1 MKKILFSVA
10 TVFVT
15 NFAFGQ
21 ITLETSFTNE
31 NLQVY
36 TNANQTFYYSA
47 GFGINNVKIYKADY
61 SLYKQF
67 TPSIPTGY
75 TMFIDQYENNFILS
89 KNIFNNDDKLEIIV
103 TFEIYN
109 NTTSQREYI
118 IRIYN
123 EDGNLIKEFGPN
135 YSFDDEYDINIFH
148 DNTTNTNKLRLFN
161 QNTNSTEVWNLGT
174 TSLAAKEIQGK
185 SKLSA
190 FPIPANKI
198 LNVINPE
205 NGANQIEVFDTSGK
219 LVLKKSFS
227 SAENNISVDVENLP
241 KGIYIYK
248 IGELSS
254 KFIKN

>member
-1 MKKILFSVA
+1 MKKFLFSVA
-10 TVFVT
+10 TIFAA

-89 KNIFNNDDKLEIIV
+89 KNIFNTDDLLEIIV
-103 TFEIYN
+103 TYEKYN
-109 NTTSQREYI
+109 SVTSQREYI

-123 EDGNLIKEFGPN
+123 ENGTLIREFGPN

-161 QNTNSTEVWNLGT
+161 QATNSTEIWNLGT
-174 TSLAAKEIQGK
+174 SSLAAKEIQGK
-185 SKLSA
+185 NKLSA
-190 FPIPANKI
+190 FPIPTNKT
-198 LNVINPE
+198 LNIVNPE
-205 NGANQIEVFDTSGK
+205 NGANKIEIFDASGK
-219 LVLKKSFS
+219 LVLNK
-227 SAENNISVDVENLP
+227 NIGNLDSKISIDVESLP
-241 KGIYIYK
+241 KGTYFYK
-248 IGELSS
+248 VGDLSS